1 MAKALSKRLVTQYK
15 PKLST
20 RTSNNSVYD
29 IMCEDGKRRTV
40 KHRERGKYPFIQ
52 ICEDRVFITISGY
65 INSDNIFI
73 ATGKNA
79 HKIKKVV

>member
-1 MAKALSKRLVTQYK
+1 
-15 PKLST
+15 
-20 RTSNNSVYD
+20 
-29 IMCEDGKRRTV
+29 MCEDGKRRTV